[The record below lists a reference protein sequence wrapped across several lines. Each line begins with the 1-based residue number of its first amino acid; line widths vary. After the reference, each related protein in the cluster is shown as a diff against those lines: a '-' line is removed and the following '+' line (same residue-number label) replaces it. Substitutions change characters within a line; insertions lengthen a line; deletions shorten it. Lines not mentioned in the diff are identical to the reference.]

1 MIGVAFIF
9 TALVYLSLVQP
20 GGAFTLHKQPSFVSV
35 RHETR
40 GSIILYS
47 SYGASCEKT
56 SHHTKSS
63 DVDTSGLRFK
73 AYTTYRSKN
82 ALLPQSPEQ
91 QNALS
96 TFFSTDKDN
105 FHLLAKGTRNNIQ
118 DASKQMSPAHLER
131 WTEEARR
138 MGADEPSSGDT
149 LLSLSVTTPFLVF
162 VLKVTAMIGVKLLW
176 NSFEA
181 PDSIDHKILLPEY
194 QFVLLDQSFSADGVC
209 LLYFELTML
218 G

>member
-20 GGAFTLHKQPSFVSV
+20 GGAFTLHKQPSLVSV

-47 SYGASCEKT
+47 SYGASSQKA
-56 SHHTKSS
+56 SG
-63 DVDTSGLRFK
+63 DTSGLRFK

-82 ALLPQSPEQ
+82 APLPQSPEQ
-91 QNALS
+91 QSALS
-96 TFFSTDKDN
+96 SFFSTDKDN

-131 WTEEARR
+131 WTEETRR
-138 MGADEPSSGDT
+138 IGADEPKSGDT
-149 LLSLSVTTPFLVF
+149 LISLSVTTPFLVF

-181 PDSIDHKILLPEY
+181 SDSIDHKILLPEY

-218 G
+218 V